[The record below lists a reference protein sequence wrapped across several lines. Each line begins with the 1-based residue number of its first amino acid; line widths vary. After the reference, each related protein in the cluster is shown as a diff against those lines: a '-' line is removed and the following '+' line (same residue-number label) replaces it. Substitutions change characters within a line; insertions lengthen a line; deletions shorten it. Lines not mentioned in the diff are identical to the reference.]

1 MLLILLMIALPY
13 PQDALDFGWTE
24 GWLTGEQYAHILTHV
39 ELYCSVFGF
48 LKCAARQHPLAIYEE
63 PYNGL
68 MYFMEGNSVGSEFGF
83 PRVEGKKR
91 YRWKKMNFTTELP
104 KRQPLVS
111 YIVASALKCEKFF
124 PNTQS
129 EGPSF
134 RMHAVILVRDST
146 YVLCHVR
153 RLSDTEISPT
163 LSLRIKRERGPSP
176 LKRPK
181 MEHSSGVTDGL
192 FALLEA
198 AEREE
203 SLNRSCTMDFSEE
216 EMEVDSPQKLSTAE
230 SSGEI
235 DQFYKERKYPF

>member
-1 MLLILLMIALPY
+1 MITLSN
-13 PQDALDFGWTE
+13 PQDAALNFGWTE
-24 GWLTGEQYAHILTHV
+24 AWLTGEQYAHILRNAD
-39 ELYCSVFGF
+39 LYCSVFGF
-48 LKCAARQHPLAIYEE
+48 LKCPARQHPPAIYEE

-68 MYFMEGNSVGSEFGF
+68 MYFMDGNSVGSEFGF

-111 YIVASALKCEKFF
+111 YIVASALKCEKYF
-124 PNTQS
+124 PSLQTD
-129 EGPSF
+129 GPSY
-134 RMHAVILVRDST
+134 RMHAVVLVDNPT

-153 RLSDTEISPT
+153 RLLDNEISPI
-163 LSLRIKRERGPSP
+163 LPLRSKRERVISP

-192 FALLEA
+192 FALLAA

-203 SLNRSCTMDFSEE
+203 NLNRSCTAMDYSEE
-216 EMEVDSPQKLSTAE
+216 EMEVDSPQKLATAE

-235 DQFYKERKYPF
+235 DHYYEDRKYQL